1 MIELLIATTNPAKL
15 AEYRSLLRDFA
26 LRPIS
31 LGDAG
36 IDAEA
41 PETATSF
48 QENARLKAAFYSSR
62 AGIPTLADDGG
73 LEVDAL
79 GGAPG
84 VLSHRWLGIDH
95 PDDRALA
102 EEVIRRLT
110 GIEAPRRTARIR
122 AAAALIYAVEGERRE
137 AVAEA
142 ALEGV
147 IADRCYREVSKGFP
161 YRSVLYLPERGCYLA
176 ELSQEEAAQLSQRR
190 SLVDQLAADLARLAR
205 TRPGG

>member
-31 LGDAG
+31 LEDVG

-41 PETATSF
+41 PETASSF
-48 QENARLKAAFYSSR
+48 LANARLKAAFYASR

-84 VLSHRWLGIDH
+84 VLSHRWLGSDH
-95 PDDRALA
+95 ADDRALA

-110 GIEAPRRTARIR
+110 GVEAPRRTARIR
-122 AAAALIYAVEGERRE
+122 AAAALLYAVDGGRRE

-147 IADRCYREVSKGFP
+147 IADRCYREIRKGFP
-161 YRSVLYLPERGCYLA
+161 YRSVLYLPERGRYLA
-176 ELSQEEAAQLSQRR
+176 ELSQEEATQLSQRR
-190 SLVDQLAADLARLAR
+190 SVVDKLAADLARLAR
-205 TRPGG
+205 TRPAS